1 MGAFLMEGLRLEEQ
15 LEQLKKQT
23 EDQHVS
29 STTEK
34 AAKMQAKLNSFQ
46 RAVKQ
51 WRKEQQVHMPE
62 LSLVYETMAE
72 AEEDNNA
79 PPSTRGFQVDTHI
92 TKTTLLMPSS
102 LGPEEQATCSNERMN
117 EMEIEL

>member
-62 LSLVYETMAE
+62 LSFVYETMAE
-72 AEEDNNA
+72 AEEEDSNA
-79 PPSTRGFQVDTHI
+79 PPPTRRFHVDTHI

-102 LGPEEQATCSNERMN
+102 LGPEE
-117 EMEIEL
+117 